1 MPKSHDSSGPEIQ
14 ERDWFSEF
22 APTRFADEVGAG
34 NLGTSI
40 LLATPTKSECQDSLI
55 EEAEGHR
62 PSLDKGG
69 VIRPI
74 KRLSLSGIVGRRTSA

>member
-40 LLATPTKSECQDSLI
+40 LLATPTKSECQDSPGLS
-55 EEAEGHR
+55 EDG
-62 PSLDKGG
+62 PLLKSLFK
-69 VIRPI
+69 
-74 KRLSLSGIVGRRTSA
+74 LSSGWRVRA